1 MQIHCRTFITAD
13 RNPELYLKFKGER
26 TQPAIDLAN
35 RITLANHEKIIDIG
49 CGAGNSTQI
58 LRDKFPNAYILGIDS
73 SENMIKKAKS
83 EHSDI
88 EFEIHDANT
97 DLDKLPG
104 DFDIVFSN
112 ACIQWLPDHNTL
124 LKKMFSLLR
133 KGGMMAVQIPMN
145 YEEPVH
151 KIIAQMRKDSYW
163 NRPTG
168 RTIDTLSQE
177 EYYDILSDM
186 SKDVS
191 VWQTT
196 YFHILHSHEDIL
208 EWYRSTGLKPYLDE
222 LSANPELKAEFE
234 KAFIENLKKQYPLQ
248 KDGNIIF
255 RFPRFFFIA
264 VK

>member
-1 MQIHCRTFITAD
+1 
-13 RNPELYLKFKGER
+13 
-26 TQPAIDLAN
+26 
-35 RITLANHEKIIDIG
+35 
-49 CGAGNSTQI
+49 
-58 LRDKFPNAYILGIDS
+58 
-73 SENMIKKAKS
+73 
-83 EHSDI
+83 
-88 EFEIHDANT
+88 
-97 DLDKLPG
+97 
-104 DFDIVFSN
+104 
-112 ACIQWLPDHNTL
+112 
-124 LKKMFSLLR
+124 MFGLLR

-163 NRPTG
+163 NIHTG

-177 EYYDILSDM
+177 EYYNILSDM

-234 KAFIENLKKQYPLQ
+234 KAPTDENSKLLIKTYDEAKKAKLEKEEALKLFNELKA
-248 KDGNIIF
+248 GE
-255 RFPRFFFIA
+255 
-264 VK
+264 